1 MVALDLLVVSTALST
16 IRLDLGAKVEE
27 LQWAVTA
34 YGVSFAVLLMTGAV
48 LGDRFGRRRV
58 FVAGLGLFTAASAA
72 CALAPGIG
80 WLIAARAVQGVG
92 AALVIP
98 LAVALLSAAVPPE
111 RRGRALGLL
120 EGVTG
125 LATIAGPLL
134 GGALA
139 QAVGWEWIF
148 WANVPIGLVAIPL
161 VLSRIEESF
170 GEDTALDFGGITL
183 ATGAALGVVWGLV
196 RSNSVGWGSFEI
208 VAALTAGFLL
218 AVAFVV
224 WELRAREPM
233 LPMRLFRSMAFSA
246 GSAAS
251 FLLFAS
257 LYGSVFFLAQF
268 LQTGLGY
275 TPLEAGLGLIPWTAA
290 LLVVA
295 PVAGVLADRFGD
307 RPILV
312 GGLALSA
319 AGMGWLALIAAPDL
333 VYPQIVVPLVVSGI
347 GNSMAIPAVQNAI
360 IGAVA
365 PGEVGKASGAN
376 SMVQELGGVFG
387 VAIVVAVFAAAGS
400 YLSAQSF
407 TDGFAPAIGVCAA
420 LSLVG
425 ALAGIGIPGRPKAT
439 EANLTDEGPVPE
451 TEGRACAVPCHC
463 RHSTRTRRVELETHQ
478 RSQAARERCR
488 GGLGFRGQ
496 PELVGRVRRAGPLGP
511 PGSACG
517 PGPVAVEVLAKAIA
531 KVAHIPRRTRRD
543 QISDDRSGLAT

>member
-1 MVALDLLVVSTALST
+1 MVTSVSRKPSRRGSRWVLVLTSVASLMVALDLLVVSTALST

-98 LAVALLSAAVPPE
+98 LAVALLSTAVPPE

-208 VAALTAGFLL
+208 VAALTAGILL

-376 SMVQELGGVFG
+376 SMVQELGGCSGWRSCLRCSRPQAATSPRNPSPTASPRRSASAPRCRSWERSPASGYRADRKRPKPISPTRARYPRPRAGLVQFRVIVGIVRARG
-387 VAIVVAVFAAAGS
+387 VTNLRHTGAVRPRGSGAAG
-400 YLSAQSF
+400 
-407 TDGFAPAIGVCAA
+407 G
-420 LSLVG
+420 
-425 ALAGIGIPGRPKAT
+425 
-439 EANLTDEGPVPE
+439 
-451 TEGRACAVPCHC
+451 
-463 RHSTRTRRVELETHQ
+463 
-478 RSQAARERCR
+478 
-488 GGLGFRGQ
+488 
-496 PELVGRVRRAGPLGP
+496 
-511 PGSACG
+511 
-517 PGPVAVEVLAKAIA
+517 
-531 KVAHIPRRTRRD
+531 
-543 QISDDRSGLAT
+543 